1 MFIFSMTL
9 LTFNIFPSS
18 AVAFSTLSPNSSS
31 SSDSFDD
38 SFEQLC
44 RPAKKPSAPSTNS
57 DTISVPVEEES
68 MFQTSSASIPDTN
81 QIDEEDCDELDEL
94 FKNIDLK
101 DRTGDKIPIDWLENN
116 EFLMPNTAALST
128 VYEGSESKYHSS
140 KSANSSRISKD
151 SRQLELSRDSLVNL
165 TKPSETSKDSL
176 ERSYVTS
183 NNILP
188 IELNDTLEDVEYVC
202 DEKNRYLL
210 KPVAKTTSKISVS
223 TSLACSSTDTSVI
236 VVDSS
241 PETSF
246 ATAQNEMN
254 VIDVKDI
261 KTEILSDKSS
271 YDTLTTLD
279 SNSDISLAP
288 TVSSTKQSFTT
299 ARNDLKL
306 IDTDDIKSEFSGDK
320 TSTTSDGKTNS
331 WSTLDVS
338 VNTSTAQTID
348 EQNDSLFIA
357 RNKLQRSEYDN
368 IKSEM
373 SADGE
378 MFTCISYPKTASF
391 FELDEDK
398 SISSDNGKSS
408 QYYTAAAMTNDST
421 LSTSQPNVS
430 AARLV
435 T

>member
-1 MFIFSMTL
+1 MI
-9 LTFNIFPSS
+9 
-18 AVAFSTLSPNSSS
+18 
-31 SSDSFDD
+31 
-38 SFEQLC
+38 
-44 RPAKKPSAPSTNS
+44 
-57 DTISVPVEEES
+57 
-68 MFQTSSASIPDTN
+68 QTSSASTLAKN
-81 QIDEEDCDELDEL
+81 KIDEEDCDELDEL

-101 DRTGDKIPIDWLENN
+101 DKTGDKIPIDWLENN

-140 KSANSSRISKD
+140 KSANLSSISKD
-151 SRQLELSRDSLVNL
+151 SCQLELSRDSLVNL
-165 TKPSETSKDSL
+165 IKPSETSKDSL
-176 ERSYVTS
+176 DRSYVTS

-210 KPVAKTTSKISVS
+210 KPVAKTSKICLS
-223 TSLACSSTDTSVI
+223 TSLTSTDTSVI

-246 ATAQNEMN
+246 ATAQNEMK

-271 YDTLTTLD
+271 YDTVTTLD

-288 TVSSTKQSFTT
+288 TVSSTSQSFTT
-299 ARNDLKL
+299 ARNDVKL
-306 IDTDDIKSEFSGDK
+306 IDIDDIKSEFSGDK

-338 VNTSTAQTID
+338 VNTSTAVTID
-348 EQNDSLFIA
+348 EQNDSLFIE
-357 RNKLQRSEYDN
+357 RNKWQRSECDN
-368 IKSEM
+368 IKSET
-373 SADGE
+373 SNDGQ

-391 FELDEDK
+391 FELDDDK
-398 SISSDNGKSS
+398 SISSDYGKSS
-408 QYYTAAAMTNDST
+408 QYYTAAMTNDST
-421 LSTSQPNVS
+421 LSTSQPSVS
-430 AARLV
+430 AARLAD
-435 T
+435 